1 MRLEE
6 QVKAIN
12 KQIAFLEKYKDSFT
26 KGKQDKIAEFNYTV
40 ECLKDAAK
48 VLSNLSTTRDSL
60 INSLESLRGLT
71 NNLIT

>member
-48 VLSNLSTTRDSL
+48 VLDNLSGIRNSLTDSL
-60 INSLESLRGLT
+60 NALRE
-71 NNLIT
+71 LIM

>member
-26 KGKQDKIAEFNYTV
+26 KGKQDKITEFNYTV

-48 VLSNLSTTRDSL
+48 VLDNLSGIRTSLTDSL
-60 INSLESLRGLT
+60 NALRE
-71 NNLIT
+71 LIM

>member
-26 KGKQDKIAEFNYTV
+26 NGKQDKITEFNYTV
-40 ECLKDAAK
+40 ECLKDAVK
-48 VLSNLSTTRDSL
+48 ILNNLSVIRTNLTDSL
-60 INSLESLRGLT
+60 NALRE
-71 NNLIT
+71 LIM

>member
-26 KGKQDKIAEFNYTV
+26 KGKQDKITELNYTV
-40 ECLKDAAK
+40 ECLKDAVK
-48 VLSNLSTTRDSL
+48 VLDNLSGIRTSLTDSL
-60 INSLESLRGLT
+60 NALRE
-71 NNLIT
+71 LIM

>member
-26 KGKQDKIAEFNYTV
+26 KGKQDKITEFNYTV

-48 VLSNLSTTRDSL
+48 VLDNLSGIRDNLTDSL
-60 INSLESLRGLT
+60 NALRE
-71 NNLIT
+71 LIM